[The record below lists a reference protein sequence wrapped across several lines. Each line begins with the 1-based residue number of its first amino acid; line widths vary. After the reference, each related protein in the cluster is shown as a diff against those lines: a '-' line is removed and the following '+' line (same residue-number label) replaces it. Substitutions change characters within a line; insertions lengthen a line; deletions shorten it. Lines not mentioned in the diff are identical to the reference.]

1 MNRKAF
7 DYWRFKMYQFLIDS
21 PGSAMRYVFLNLV
34 ILVSFGLLAGLL
46 DAALG
51 APEMRWGLT
60 VWFSFV
66 LGFSAVCVF
75 NTVFHLLGLGY
86 EESKSEN

>member
-1 MNRKAF
+1 VGRKAF
-7 DYWRFKMYQFLIDS
+7 DYWRFKMYRFLYDS
-21 PGSAMRYVFLNLV
+21 HGSAVRYIFLNLV
-34 ILVSFGLLAGLL
+34 ILFSFGLLAGLL
-46 DAALG
+46 DASLG

-75 NTVFHLLGLGY
+75 NTVFHILGLGY
-86 EESKSEN
+86 EEWKSRT